1 MHEQSSNGVGYVLVD
16 SNLSE
21 VRGKIEKWL
30 DHLGLSSERSS
41 IVLQTDAERAV
52 SELVTKVSSRYT
64 FIVRRRLRNNAAVS
78 VEQREQ

>member
-1 MHEQSSNGVGYVLVD
+1 MCLK
-16 SNLSE
+16 

-52 SELVTKVSSRYT
+52 SELV
-64 FIVRRRLRNNAAVS
+64 IEHLAVIPS
-78 VEQREQ
+78 